1 MKLYYSPGACSLSP
15 HIALREAGLPFTLER
30 VDTKTGRTETGA
42 DYAVINPKG
51 YVPALEL
58 DNGAVLTEGATIAQ
72 YIADLAPQAELAPKA
87 GSFERARLQEVMN
100 FIASELHKAFTPL
113 FLPGSTEAGM
123 VAAKVHVARR
133 LSYIESLLA
142 DGRSHVLGERFT
154 IADGYLFTV
163 ASWADHVGVALDA
176 FPKLRAFLTRVG
188 SRESVQGAMRTEGL
202 IQ

>member
-42 DYAVINPKG
+42 DYATINPKG
-51 YVPALEL
+51 YVPALEF

-72 YIADLAPQAELAPKA
+72 YIADLAPQTELAPKA

-113 FLPGSTEAGM
+113 FLPGTTEEGK
-123 VAAKVHVARR
+123 VAAKAHVARR
-133 LSYIESLLA
+133 LSYVESLFA

-154 IADGYLFTV
+154 VADGYLFTV
-163 ASWADHVGVALDA
+163 ASWAGHVGVALDA

-188 SRESVQGAMRTEGL
+188 SRETVQVAMRTEGL